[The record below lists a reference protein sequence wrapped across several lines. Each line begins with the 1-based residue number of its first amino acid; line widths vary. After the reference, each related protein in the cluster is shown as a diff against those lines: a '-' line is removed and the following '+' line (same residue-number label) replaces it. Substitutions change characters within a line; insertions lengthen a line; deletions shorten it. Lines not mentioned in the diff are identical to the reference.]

1 MDIRRVCIFGGSG
14 FVGRHIVHLLSA
26 AGYIVRV
33 PTRNRER
40 AKELIVL
47 PTVDVIQSDTQDPS
61 EINRLCANMDAVINL
76 AGIRYETKKSSFKTT
91 HIELPK
97 KIIDA
102 CLHNHV
108 PRFLHMSSLAAKP
121 DSKSAY
127 AQSKAEGE
135 KLVLQLTKNSAIK
148 TTVFRPSVI
157 FGPGDD
163 FLNLFDRLLRVFP
176 ILPLAN
182 YKARFQPVFVE
193 DVAQTFVQ
201 SLPLCDTFNQ
211 VYNLCGPKAYTL
223 REIVDSIGKTQHR
236 SSQIINL
243 GNALSFLMAAVME
256 RLPGKI
262 LTRSDY
268 YSMQDDNTCSGTFPS
283 VFNLSPTSM
292 EAVLSAQALQ
302 NSEAKYSLFRH
313 TAHRKTK

>member
-1 MDIRRVCIFGGSG
+1 MNIRRVCIFGGSG
-14 FVGRHIVHLLSA
+14 FVGRHIVRLLSA

-40 AKELIVL
+40 VKELIVL
-47 PTVDVIQSDTQDPS
+47 PTVDVIQSDIQDPS
-61 EINRLCANMDAVINL
+61 ELNRLCANMDAVINL
-76 AGIRYETKKSSFKTT
+76 TGIRYETKKSSFKNI

-97 KIIDA
+97 KIIAA
-102 CLHNHV
+102 CLHNRV
-108 PRFLHMSSLAAKP
+108 PRLLHMSSLAAKP

-127 AQSKAEGE
+127 ARSKAEGE
-135 KLVLQLTKNSAIK
+135 NLVIQLTRNSAIK

-157 FGPGDD
+157 FGMNDH
-163 FLNLFDRLLRVFP
+163 FLNLFDKLLRLFP
-176 ILPLAN
+176 IIPLAN

-193 DVAQTFVQ
+193 DVAQAFVK
-201 SLPLCDTFNQ
+201 SLPLRDAFHQ

-223 REIVDSIGKTQHR
+223 REIVDSIGKTQNR
-236 SSQIINL
+236 TPQIINL

-268 YSMQDDNTCSGTFPS
+268 YSMQDDNTCSAAFPS
-283 VFNLSPTSM
+283 VFNLTPTTI
-292 EAVLSAQALQ
+292 ETLLSAQSLQ
-302 NSEAKYSLFRH
+302 NPEAKYSLFRH
-313 TAHRKTK
+313 TARRKT